1 MMGFATLNP
10 SYGTLV
16 RADSTRLWPYRR
28 RLQRHPARTPHQKEF
43 EVDVFRRAESVGLG
57 AHPDQAIAQPPLQRA
72 QCLPFQP
79 IEWIAG
85 RLALRDRRA
94 GELLAPIIVVT
105 LGAGEVELS
114 LPLVEHVAT
123 GLQKWPG
130 AFVVGNIDRHAAGL
144 PPHIRREREQ
154 LFALERERRRL
165 LLVRAA
171 HVDSLFEI
179 DRASARG
186 VERGI
191 ACRNALH
198 AGLRVAMA
206 TGA

>member
-43 EVDVFRRAESVGLG
+43 EVDVFRCAEGVGLG
-57 AHPDQAIAQPPLQRA
+57 AHPDQAIAQPSLQRA
-72 QCLPFQP
+72 QRLPFQP

-85 RLALRDRRA
+85 RLALGNRRA
-94 GELLAPIIVVT
+94 GELLAPVIVVA
-105 LGAGEVELS
+105 LRAGEVELS
-114 LPLVEHVAT
+114 LPLVEHVAA
-123 GLQKWPG
+123 GLQERPRV
-130 AFVVGNIDRHAAGL
+130 FIVGDVDRHAAGL

-154 LFALERERRRL
+154 LLALERERRRL

-171 HVDSLFEI
+171 HVDALFEV
-179 DRASARG
+179 DRASACG
-186 VERGI
+186 VE
-191 ACRNALH
+191 
-198 AGLRVAMA
+198 
-206 TGA
+206 